1 MTNVM
6 VKEIVQGIGDSGV
19 KCGVIGEIGCSW
31 PLAEVE
37 KKALQAAAHAQQETG
52 MPFHSWLVFQ
62 QL

>member
-1 MTNVM
+1 MTNLM

-37 KKALQAAAHAQQETG
+37 KKTLQAAAHAQQETG
-52 MPFHSWLVFQ
+52 I
-62 QL
+62 